1 MDLTSALRRFAR
13 TRIIGSTA
21 IPARTRWLMAIFGAV
36 IGASFGFLAMKLS
49 RKMSPG
55 GEIVPWI
62 VAAVGIGGVIGLQR
76 LLRTHLMR
84 GIEMQK
90 DERAAQQI
98 QTRLRPEV
106 MPQPP
111 GYELAG
117 YYRAFRQVGGD
128 YYEAMMLDERRLLLT
143 IADVSGKGA
152 GAALLTANL
161 QAILKFVDL
170 DDRPLAQITASI
182 NTHLC
187 RHTESNRF
195 ITMIIGLIDLPSGR
209 LTYVNAGHNPAMLH
223 SGGQVRRLD
232 ATAPPLGAIEGLEF
246 PALDITMA
254 PGDTLVL
261 FTDGL
266 SERRNRAQRFFDED
280 GIEGALR
287 SNGHHSAES
296 VLSDL
301 VGACESFSGGVPPD
315 DDTAIV
321 VVRMQ
326 PLLAGV

>member
-1 MDLTSALRRFAR
+1 
-13 TRIIGSTA
+13 
-21 IPARTRWLMAIFGAV
+21 
-36 IGASFGFLAMKLS
+36 
-49 RKMSPG
+49 
-55 GEIVPWI
+55 
-62 VAAVGIGGVIGLQR
+62 
-76 LLRTHLMR
+76 
-84 GIEMQK
+84 
-90 DERAAQQI
+90 
-98 QTRLRPEV
+98 
-106 MPQPP
+106 
-111 GYELAG
+111 
-117 YYRAFRQVGGD
+117 
-128 YYEAMMLDERRLLLT
+128 
-143 IADVSGKGA
+143 
-152 GAALLTANL
+152 
-161 QAILKFVDL
+161 
-170 DDRPLAQITASI
+170 
-182 NTHLC
+182 LC

-223 SGGQVRRLD
+223 SGGRVRRLD

-254 PGDTLVL
+254 PCDTLVL

-266 SERRNRAQRFFDED
+266 SERRNRSQRFFDED

-301 VGACESFSGGVPPD
+301 VQASETFSGGMPPD